1 MDGKIPVNDGKGLF
15 DNEGLCDTIKQDLN
29 NLIRLAM
36 NGQYILACSLVASIA
51 VRLENLKKG
60 IKNDSDSQKEKI
72 EELKRQIDSLLKE
85 KDGDSNGTDRNMV

>member
-1 MDGKIPVNDGKGLF
+1 MIDSEKITVNDGKGLF

-85 KDGDSNGTDRNMV
+85 KDGGSNGSN

>member
-1 MDGKIPVNDGKGLF
+1 MINSEKITVNDGKGLF

-72 EELKRQIDSLLKE
+72 EELKRQIDSLLND
-85 KDGDSNGTDRNMV
+85 KDGVSNGTV

>member
-1 MDGKIPVNDGKGLF
+1 MDKKMTVNDGKGLF

-36 NGQYILACSLVASIA
+36 NGQYIVACSLVASIA

-85 KDGDSNGTDRNMV
+85 KDGGSNGTDRNMV

>member
-1 MDGKIPVNDGKGLF
+1 MSENINVNDGKGLF

-36 NGQYILACSLVASIA
+36 NGQYIVACSLVASIA

-72 EELKRQIDSLLKE
+72 EELKRQIDSLLNE
-85 KDGDSNGTDRNMV
+85 KDGGNNGIS

>member
-1 MDGKIPVNDGKGLF
+1 MKNDFSVNDGKGLF

-36 NGQYILACSLVASIA
+36 NGQYIVACSLVASIA

-85 KDGDSNGTDRNMV
+85 KDGGSNGTD

>member
-1 MDGKIPVNDGKGLF
+1 MNENIKVNDGKGLF

-29 NLIRLAM
+29 SLIKLAM

-60 IKNDSDSQKEKI
+60 IKSDSDSQ
-72 EELKRQIDSLLKE
+72 
-85 KDGDSNGTDRNMV
+85 

>member
-1 MDGKIPVNDGKGLF
+1 MINSEKITVNDGKGLF

-36 NGQYILACSLVASIA
+36 NGQYIVACSLVASIA

-72 EELKRQIDSLLKE
+72 EELKRQIDSLLNE
-85 KDGDSNGTDRNMV
+85 KDGGNNGIS

>member
-1 MDGKIPVNDGKGLF
+1 MINSEKITVNDGKGLF

-60 IKNDSDSQKEKI
+60 IKSDSDSQKEKI

-85 KDGDSNGTDRNMV
+85 KDGGNNGSN

>member
-1 MDGKIPVNDGKGLF
+1 MNDGKGLF

-29 NLIRLAM
+29 SLIKLAM

-60 IKNDSDSQKEKI
+60 IKSDSDSQKEKI

-85 KDGDSNGTDRNMV
+85 KDGGSNGTD

>member
-1 MDGKIPVNDGKGLF
+1 MNENIKVNDGKGLF

-29 NLIRLAM
+29 SLIKLAM

-60 IKNDSDSQKEKI
+60 IKSDSDSQKEKI

-85 KDGDSNGTDRNMV
+85 KDGGSNGTD